1 MFSRRRVGPTSS
13 LKERLTAW
21 AKEAREQAE
30 KLPPGNEREALLR
43 KAREAH
49 VAANIDGWANSPGL
63 RPPD

>member
-1 MFSRRRVGPTSS
+1 
-13 LKERLTAW
+13 LTAW